1 MREDKTT
8 GKLPDVSQFV
18 DGRIKRGADRL
29 QVMSEQLSRKSKI
42 LLLALF
48 MLVATA
54 TWLLLA
60 FSGGSRRLLPE
71 AGNIQRP
78 LIPDIREQVA
88 QPDSKAVLDTINN
101 HKK

>member
-1 MREDKTT
+1 M
-8 GKLPDVSQFV
+8 SQFV

-29 QVMSEQLSRKSKI
+29 QVMSEQLCRKSKI

-48 MLVATA
+48 MVMATA

-71 AGNIQRP
+71 AGNIERP

-88 QPDSKAVLDTINN
+88 QPDNTAVLDTINN